1 MRPPLPFPRPR
12 PAEPALEDGAL
23 ENLRFIRETLEQ
35 AGSFTAV
42 PGWGGIAMGAV
53 GLLTARAASRSGSP
67 EAWLVCWLAGAG
79 LASVVGAAAVVH
91 KARRA
96 GLPLGSGPARK
107 FALAFVPPLLVGALL
122 TAALWRAGLP
132 ELLPGAWLL
141 LYGTAV
147 TAAGASSVRIVPV
160 MGAAFLLLGA
170 AALVAP
176 AAWGNSL
183 LALGFGGLHILFG
196 FLIARRYGG

>member
-12 PAEPALEDGAL
+12 PAEPELEAGAL

-42 PGWGGIAMGAV
+42 PGWGGVAMGVV
-53 GLLTARAASRSGSP
+53 GLLTALAAARSGSAP
-67 EAWLVCWLAGAG
+67 AWLLCWLAGAA
-79 LASVVGAAAVVH
+79 LAALVGAAAVAH

-96 GLPLGSGPARK
+96 NLSLSSGPARK

-122 TAALWRAGLP
+122 TAALWRAGLID
-132 ELLPGAWLL
+132 LLPAVWLL

-147 TAAGASSVRIVPV
+147 ITAGASSVRIVPV

-170 AALVAP
+170 VALLSPP
-176 AAWGNSL
+176 AWANLL
-183 LALGFGGLHILFG
+183 LASGFGGLHIVFG
-196 FLIARRYGG
+196 FLIARKYGG

>member
-12 PAEPALEDGAL
+12 PAEPPLDDGAL

-42 PGWGGIAMGAV
+42 PGWGGVAMGVV
-53 GLLTARAASRSGSP
+53 GLLTALAAARFDSAP
-67 EAWLVCWLAGAG
+67 AWLLCWLVGAA
-79 LASVVGAAAVVH
+79 LAALVGAAAVLR
-91 KARRA
+91 KARLA
-96 GLPLGSGPARK
+96 NLPLWSGPARK

-122 TAALWRAGLP
+122 TVALWRTGLSG
-132 ELLPGAWLL
+132 LLPAVWLL

-147 TAAGASSVRIVPV
+147 ITAGASSVRIVPV

-170 AALVAP
+170 AALLAP
-176 AAWGNSL
+176 TAWGNSL
-183 LALGFGGLHILFG
+183 LALGFGGLHIIFG